1 MVEKLIFLDFFKLIS
16 SFLRILNIEKKI
28 DLCVIVMLINSKWS
42 DKMHAEIIA
51 VGTEILLGQIVDTN
65 TRLVGQVLADLGID
79 VYYQTVVGDNEVRMR
94 AAIDLAAKRSDLVIL
109 TGGLGPTKDDLTK
122 QVVAAYLGKQLVED
136 EAAMLKIKRHF
147 EISQRKMTA
156 NNRLQALYIE
166 GSKPLANETGLAVGD
181 FYQAEQGPDFMLL
194 PGPPSELRP
203 MLFKVA
209 LPLLKQAYRQDQI
222 LSSRVLRF
230 FGIGES
236 QLASQ
241 LDDLIENQTNP
252 TIAPYAK
259 DNEVTL
265 RLTASAKNEQ
275 EAQALLDG
283 LESKI
288 AKRCGQ
294 YLYGYGDDNSLAQV
308 VMTKLRE
315 KHLTITAAESLT
327 GGQLQAALTSIPGAS
342 QAFMGGFVTY
352 ANYAK
357 EKLLAI
363 PAEVIDKHGSVSE
376 QTAILMAEQAKQK
389 LGADVGVSL
398 TGVAG
403 PDSLEGQPVGTVW
416 IGIAY
421 RNKAGY
427 AQKFH
432 FPRQRKY
439 VQARAVLTA
448 LDLVRKE
455 LLSEN

>member
-16 SFLRILNIEKKI
+16 SFLRILNIEKKV

-209 LPLLKQAYRQDQI
+209 LPLLKQAYRQDQL

-241 LDDLIENQTNP
+241 LDDLIETQTNP

-265 RLTASAKNEQ
+265 RLTASAKDEQ
-275 EAQALLDG
+275 EAQDLLDG

-308 VMTKLRE
+308 VMTKLIE

>member
-1 MVEKLIFLDFFKLIS
+1 
-16 SFLRILNIEKKI
+16 
-28 DLCVIVMLINSKWS
+28 
-42 DKMHAEIIA
+42 MHAEIIA

-209 LPLLKQAYRQDQI
+209 LPLLKQAYRQDQL

-265 RLTASAKNEQ
+265 RLTASAKDEQ

-308 VMTKLRE
+308 VMTKLIE

>member
-1 MVEKLIFLDFFKLIS
+1 
-16 SFLRILNIEKKI
+16 
-28 DLCVIVMLINSKWS
+28 
-42 DKMHAEIIA
+42 MHAEIIA

-166 GSKPLANETGLAVGD
+166 GSKPLANETGLAMGD

-203 MLFKVA
+203 MLFKVS

>member
-1 MVEKLIFLDFFKLIS
+1 
-16 SFLRILNIEKKI
+16 
-28 DLCVIVMLINSKWS
+28 
-42 DKMHAEIIA
+42 MHAEIIA

-94 AAIDLAAKRSDLVIL
+94 VAIDLAAKRSDLVIL

-265 RLTASAKNEQ
+265 RLTASAKDEQ
-275 EAQALLDG
+275 EAQVLLDG

-363 PAEVIDKHGSVSE
+363 PAEVIDEHGSVSE

>member
-1 MVEKLIFLDFFKLIS
+1 
-16 SFLRILNIEKKI
+16 
-28 DLCVIVMLINSKWS
+28 
-42 DKMHAEIIA
+42 MHAEIIA

-241 LDDLIENQTNP
+241 LDDLIETQTNP

-265 RLTASAKNEQ
+265 RLTASAKDEQ

-363 PAEVIDKHGSVSE
+363 PAEVIDEHGSVSE

>member
-1 MVEKLIFLDFFKLIS
+1 
-16 SFLRILNIEKKI
+16 
-28 DLCVIVMLINSKWS
+28 
-42 DKMHAEIIA
+42 MHAEIIA

-79 VYYQTVVGDNEVRMR
+79 VYYQTVVGDNEVRMK

-265 RLTASAKNEQ
+265 RLTASARDEQ
-275 EAQALLDG
+275 EAQHLLDG

-308 VMTKLRE
+308 VMTKLIE

-403 PDSLEGQPVGTVW
+403 PNSLEGQPVGTVW

>member
-1 MVEKLIFLDFFKLIS
+1 
-16 SFLRILNIEKKI
+16 
-28 DLCVIVMLINSKWS
+28 
-42 DKMHAEIIA
+42 MHAEIIA
-51 VGTEILLGQIVDTN
+51 VGTEILLGQIIDTN

-241 LDDLIENQTNP
+241 LDDLIETQTNP

-265 RLTASAKNEQ
+265 RLTASAKDKQ

-427 AQKFH
+427 AQKFN

>member
-1 MVEKLIFLDFFKLIS
+1 
-16 SFLRILNIEKKI
+16 
-28 DLCVIVMLINSKWS
+28 
-42 DKMHAEIIA
+42 MHAEIIA

-265 RLTASAKNEQ
+265 RLTASAKDEQ
-275 EAQALLDG
+275 EAQSLLDG

-308 VMTKLRE
+308 VMTKLIE

-421 RNKAGY
+421 RNKDGY

-439 VQARAVLTA
+439 AQARAVLTA

>member
-1 MVEKLIFLDFFKLIS
+1 
-16 SFLRILNIEKKI
+16 
-28 DLCVIVMLINSKWS
+28 
-42 DKMHAEIIA
+42 MHAEIIA

-79 VYYQTVVGDNEVRMR
+79 VYYQTVVGDNEVRMK

-209 LPLLKQAYRQDQI
+209 LPLLKQAYRQDQL

-275 EAQALLDG
+275 EAQALLDE

>member
-1 MVEKLIFLDFFKLIS
+1 
-16 SFLRILNIEKKI
+16 
-28 DLCVIVMLINSKWS
+28 
-42 DKMHAEIIA
+42 MHAEIIA

-156 NNRLQALYIE
+156 NNRLQARYIV

-265 RLTASAKNEQ
+265 RLTASAKDEQ
-275 EAQALLDG
+275 EAQVLLDG

-363 PAEVIDKHGSVSE
+363 PAEVIDEHGSVSE

>member
-1 MVEKLIFLDFFKLIS
+1 
-16 SFLRILNIEKKI
+16 
-28 DLCVIVMLINSKWS
+28 
-42 DKMHAEIIA
+42 MHAEIIA

-209 LPLLKQAYRQDQI
+209 LPLLKQAYRQDQL

-265 RLTASAKNEQ
+265 RLTASAKDEQ
-275 EAQALLDG
+275 EAQVLLDG

-363 PAEVIDKHGSVSE
+363 PAEVIDEHGSVSE

>member
-1 MVEKLIFLDFFKLIS
+1 
-16 SFLRILNIEKKI
+16 
-28 DLCVIVMLINSKWS
+28 
-42 DKMHAEIIA
+42 MHAEIIA

-65 TRLVGQVLADLGID
+65 TRLIGQVLADLGID
-79 VYYQTVVGDNEVRMR
+79 VYYQTVVGDNEVRMK

-209 LPLLKQAYRQDQI
+209 LPLLKQAYRQDQL

-265 RLTASAKNEQ
+265 RLTASAKDEQ

-308 VMTKLRE
+308 VMTKLIE

-352 ANYAK
+352 ANCAK

-363 PAEVIDKHGSVSE
+363 PAEVIAKHGSVSE